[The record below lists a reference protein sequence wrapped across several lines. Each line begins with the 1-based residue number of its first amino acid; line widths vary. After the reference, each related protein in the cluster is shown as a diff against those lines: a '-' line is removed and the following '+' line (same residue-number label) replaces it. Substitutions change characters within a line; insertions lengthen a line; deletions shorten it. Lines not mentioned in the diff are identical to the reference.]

1 MRDHVLLAAVA
12 TMVWC
17 ASASAADTSER
28 TYADPACSAR
38 DAKPER
44 CVIQDGPPRRVVAGS
59 RNATASEAVAATGP
73 NAASA
78 GSTAGT
84 ATGQT
89 GQSTVGGRNSV
100 PGR

>member
-1 MRDHVLLAAVA
+1 MRIHALPVLVV
-12 TMVWC
+12 TTVWS
-17 ASASAADTSER
+17 AFASAADTSER

-44 CVIQDGPPRRVVAGS
+44 CVLQDGPPKRVVAGA
-59 RNATASEAVAATGP
+59 RNARGGDVGAASP

-78 GSTAGT
+78 GATGGT

-89 GQSTVGGRNSV
+89 APGTVTGGRK
-100 PGR
+100 

>member
-44 CVIQDGPPRRVVAGS
+44 CVIQDGPPRRVVAGA
-59 RNATASEAVAATGP
+59 RNAAAGEAGVANP

-89 GQSTVGGRNSV
+89 GQSTVGGRK
-100 PGR
+100 

>member
-1 MRDHVLLAAVA
+1 MRTHALLVLVI
-12 TMVWC
+12 TTVWS
-17 ASASAADTSER
+17 AFASAADTSER

-44 CVIQDGPPRRVVAGS
+44 CVLQDGPPKRVVVGA
-59 RNATASEAVAATGP
+59 RNATGADSGAASP

-84 ATGQT
+84 ASGKTGQNT
-89 GQSTVGGRNSV
+89 TIGGRNSV

>member
-1 MRDHVLLAAVA
+1 MRAHVLLAAVA

-17 ASASAADTSER
+17 ASASAADKSER

-44 CVIQDGPPRRVVAGS
+44 CVIHDGPPRRVVAGT
-59 RNATASEAVAATGP
+59 RNSTAGEVGAANA

-89 GQSTVGGRNSV
+89 GQSTVFGGRK
-100 PGR
+100 